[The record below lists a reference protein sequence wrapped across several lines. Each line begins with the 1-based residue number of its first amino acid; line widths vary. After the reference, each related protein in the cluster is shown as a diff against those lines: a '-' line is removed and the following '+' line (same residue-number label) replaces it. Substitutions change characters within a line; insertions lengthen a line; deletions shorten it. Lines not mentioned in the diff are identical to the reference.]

1 MVRPADTALLE
12 ELAGTPLSGLSKSL
26 GIDLNDWLPIAS
38 SPLPVTLR
46 ITPNRYD
53 IKWTRK
59 MLESIGGERIP
70 WMVMSESW
78 IMPFSKGDYPSD
90 DAKKIITLLHETGR
104 ITRQEAVSMLPPV
117 VLEPKKGD
125 LVMDTCAAPGSKAT
139 QLAEAVP
146 SGLVLAN
153 EPSSGRLNL
162 LTTNRG
168 RLGIENMLIM
178 QHDGRHIGRMPE
190 PGVDG
195 VVVDAPCSGTGTT
208 RKNRELWKSWTPKVG
223 RSLFKLQ
230 SDIATRAAQLLRPG
244 GRMVY
249 STCSLDPVE
258 NEAVVCNILHRCP
271 WLELVNIDADRLF
284 PSLMCHRGRNDWPI
298 LDENAEEVEWNGQLP
313 RLVGLGEEMLNPRQR
328 GMESPDLAKTIRVHQ
343 HDNNTGGFFVALFEH
358 VEGRTP
364 EGIARSM
371 ILHRELNREPEE
383 LPRRKRSKH
392 TTIPASDDVIDE
404 ICTKWGIEKN
414 DFAWWQRGKRVNL
427 SSRMA
432 YDRLYKPIVVNKK
445 GDYWPGEDF
454 HPLKIIHV
462 GQPTFTDNK
471 GIWRP
476 RQEALGLLR
485 ERISNSVIEIDDF
498 TMVSLLNGNAPLREE
513 FGKEIDR
520 GSFILKCGEY
530 LLPAWVAARVSLMID
545 DKEKEI
551 IRMKLGIENEVV
563 KE

>member
-53 IKWTRK
+53 IEWTRK

-117 VLEPKKGD
+117 VLEPKKDD

-195 VVVDAPCSGTGTT
+195 VVVDAPCSGTATT

-284 PSLMCHRGRNDWPI
+284 PSLICHRGRDDWPI

-313 RLVGLGEEMLNPRQR
+313 RLVGLGEEMLNPSQR

-358 VEGRTP
+358 VEDRTP

-383 LPRRKRSKH
+383 LPRRTRSKH

-404 ICTKWGIEKN
+404 ICTKWGIDKN

-427 SSRMA
+427 SSKMA
-432 YDRLYKPIVVNKK
+432 YARLYKPIVVNKK

-485 ERISNSVIEIDDF
+485 QRISNSVIDIDHS
-498 TMVSLLNGNAPLREE
+498 TMVSLLYGNAPLREE
-513 FGKEIDR
+513 FVKEIDR
-520 GSFILKCGEY
+520 GSFILKCGEF

-551 IRMKLGIENEVV
+551 IKMKLGIESEVR

>member
-1 MVRPADTALLE
+1 MVRAAEPGLLS
-12 ELAGTPLSGLSKSL
+12 ELAQTPLAGLSRSL
-26 GIDLNDWLPIAS
+26 GIDVEEWLPIAS

-46 ITPNRYD
+46 VTPDRHD
-53 IKWTRK
+53 IEWTRK

-70 WMVMSESW
+70 WMVASESW
-78 IMPFSKGDYPSD
+78 VMPFSKGDYPNSES
-90 DAKKIITLLHETGR
+90 KKLITILHETGR

-117 VLEPKKGD
+117 VLEPKESD

-146 SGLVLAN
+146 NGLVLAN

-168 RLGIENMLIM
+168 RLGISNMLIM

-195 VVVDAPCSGTGTT
+195 IVVDAPCSGTATT
-208 RKNRELWKSWTPKVG
+208 RKNRELWRSWTPKVG

-230 SDIATRAAQLLRPG
+230 ADIATRAAQLLRPG

-258 NEAVVCNILHRCP
+258 NEAVVCEILQRCP
-271 WLELVNIDADRLF
+271 WLELVNIDAERLF
-284 PSLMCHRGRNDWPI
+284 PSLICHRGRDDWPI
-298 LDENAEEVEWNGQLP
+298 LNESSEIVDWEGEIP
-313 RLVGLGEEMLNPRQR
+313 KLVGLSENMLNPYQR
-328 GMESPDLAKTIRVHQ
+328 GLTAPDLSKTIRVHQ
-343 HDNNTGGFFVALFEH
+343 HDNNTGGFYVALFEH
-358 VEGRTP
+358 VAERTP

-371 ILHRELNREPEE
+371 ILHRELNRDAEE
-383 LPRRKRSKH
+383 LPRRKKNRHS
-392 TTIPASDDVIDE
+392 TIPASREIIEE
-404 ICTKWGIEKN
+404 ICEKWGLNEE

-427 SSRMA
+427 SAKMA
-432 YDRLYKPIVVNKK
+432 YERLYKPIVVNKK
-445 GDYWPGEDF
+445 GDIWPGEDF

-476 RQEALGLLR
+476 RQEALELLR
-485 ERISNSVIEIDDF
+485 NRVSNSVVEIDEE
-498 TMVSLLNGNAPLREE
+498 TMVLLLKGEVPLRED
-513 FGKEIDR
+513 FVTEIDT
-520 GSFILKCGEY
+520 GSYILKCEDY
-530 LLPAWVAARVSLMID
+530 LLPVWVAARVSLMID
-545 DKEKEI
+545 EKEKEI
-551 IRMKLGIENEVV
+551 IRMKLGIEIE
-563 KE
+563 EE

>member
-1 MVRPADTALLE
+1 MVRAAEPGLLS
-12 ELAGTPLSGLSKSL
+12 ELAQTPLAGLSRSL
-26 GIDLNDWLPIAS
+26 GIDVEEWLPIAS

-46 ITPNRYD
+46 VTPDRHD
-53 IKWTRK
+53 IEWTRK

-70 WMVMSESW
+70 WMVASESW
-78 IMPFSKGDYPSD
+78 VMPFSKGDYPNSES
-90 DAKKIITLLHETGR
+90 KKLITILHETGR

-117 VLEPKKGD
+117 VLEPKESD

-146 SGLVLAN
+146 NGLVLAN

-168 RLGIENMLIM
+168 RLGISNMLIM

-195 VVVDAPCSGTGTT
+195 IVVDAPCSGAATT
-208 RKNRELWKSWTPKVG
+208 RKNRELWRSWTPKVG

-230 SDIATRAAQLLRPG
+230 ADIATRAAQLLRPG

-258 NEAVVCNILHRCP
+258 NEAVVCEILQRCP
-271 WLELVNIDADRLF
+271 WLELVNIDAERLF
-284 PSLMCHRGRNDWPI
+284 PSLICHRGRDDWPI
-298 LDENAEEVEWNGQLP
+298 LNESSEIVDWEGEIP
-313 RLVGLGEEMLNPRQR
+313 KLVGLSENMLNPYQR
-328 GMESPDLAKTIRVHQ
+328 GLTAPDLSKTIRVHQ
-343 HDNNTGGFFVALFEH
+343 HDNNTGGFYVALFEH
-358 VEGRTP
+358 VAERTP

-371 ILHRELNREPEE
+371 ILHRELNRDAEE
-383 LPRRKRSKH
+383 LPRRKKNRHS
-392 TTIPASDDVIDE
+392 TIPASREIIEE
-404 ICTKWGIEKN
+404 ICEKWGLNEE

-427 SSRMA
+427 SAKMA
-432 YDRLYKPIVVNKK
+432 YERLYKPIVVNKK
-445 GDYWPGEDF
+445 GDFWPGEDF

-476 RQEALGLLR
+476 RQEALELLR
-485 ERISNSVIEIDDF
+485 NRVSNSVVEIDEE
-498 TMVSLLNGNAPLREE
+498 TMVLLLKGEVPLRED
-513 FGKEIDR
+513 FVTEIDT
-520 GSFILKCGEY
+520 GSYILKCEDY
-530 LLPAWVAARVSLMID
+530 LLPVWVAARVSLMID
-545 DKEKEI
+545 EKEKEI
-551 IRMKLGIENEVV
+551 IRMKLGIEIE
-563 KE
+563 EE